1 MPRLLVLVVLLVP
14 SLAPAQEAR
23 TKGRLLYSFET
34 PGEAAK
40 LAKLA
45 DNAAV
50 ETVQDVGVTHGERC
64 LRLTAKR
71 GADYGSVR
79 LDADAVKGWAEFDYL
94 ALDVTTS
101 EEAAL
106 PLMVELWDGAS
117 KNYATRCTFE
127 DVKTRPGR
135 QTLLYHIARARRNGK
150 EGRSWEELQPQDK
163 IDRDAL
169 TQVKIFLT
177 PPKDRDAVLYLDNI
191 RLLQEDAAK
200 PRFEVALPAG
210 ALAWKF
216 ASPGVGMKGFTTLSP
231 KDFPDAKLTAQGDGW
246 PDLFSGTFLVGPA
259 GEPTTIEVKVPD
271 GSYHYALS
279 AGPIY
284 RSDRLPKLLLRL
296 GDKAILDGQ
305 PTAAEYQSRKH
316 LLRFMDT
323 LYSARPHALWL
334 DFIDRMYPTH
344 TGTIQVRDGKVSLAF
359 RDCFL
364 AALVLTPER
373 QATEVP
379 AFLEKLRHA
388 RIAAFE
394 RDLRPRPARKLDLP
408 ADRPYLAYIPD
419 HDATI
424 RPDSVPSDEERKR
437 PLGYDLHVAPGE
449 RVTVRLAVAA
459 GADLG
464 DCTLEIARARGMP
477 PLRVRPDIYLQ
488 NYRDD
493 GDAVRES
500 ALLPG
505 GRFRL
510 EGGVTWTWW
519 VTFVVPELLPPIWTG
534 NAGCDVVF
542 TPTNGPDLR
551 VPLKL
556 SAVPD
561 RRTDPLPLS
570 LGVYYS
576 PPNGAGWDADTRKRV
591 WLGQLKWLRGLGFT
605 ATGVGTGTVTGLNPD
620 GTVKVT
626 FDPTPYDLAKQAGL
640 GVHPGQYQMGNTL
653 PLGRAIGRRLP
664 GSLGAKVDQQPG
676 IELKQPGFDGY
687 FLDACKQYRGF
698 IEKQGLPVAV
708 EVVDEPR
715 EVPNPWN
722 RNLADTLAYCAMV
735 KKAGLVGFVTPMADG
750 NSGKDYTPLV
760 DAADV
765 LSVHAWRASEKLI
778 GLAQE
783 KKRPLWFYNTGMD
796 RLSWGFYPWRAG
808 ATGRWEWHFYFPED
822 QAKGGYPGREP
833 YNPFTGSHGLTS
845 PGPLAEPGAMRFQSA
860 FLTASEGVTD
870 WAYLLTLEQRVK
882 EAEAAGKHAEVV
894 MEAKAFLAALNR
906 AIPAIPGSKNLLTE
920 ADGPLV
926 GMGLTDEAR
935 RFTPQWR
942 RTIAGLLVRLQ

>member
-23 TKGRLLYSFET
+23 TKSRLLYSFET
-34 PGEAAK
+34 PGEAAR

-64 LRLTAKR
+64 LRLTVKR
-71 GADYGSVR
+71 GADYGSLR
-79 LDADAVKGWAEFDYL
+79 LDADAIKGWAEFDYL

-135 QTLLYHIARARRNGK
+135 QTLLYPIARARRNGK

-169 TQVKIFLT
+169 TQVKVFLT

-200 PRFEVALPAG
+200 PRFEVPLPTG

-216 ASPGVGMKGFTTLSP
+216 ASPGVQMKGFTTLSP
-231 KDFPDAKLTAQGDGW
+231 KDFPDAKLAAQGDGW

-259 GEPTTIEVKVPD
+259 GEAATIEVKVPD
-271 GSYHYALS
+271 GDYFFALS

-284 RSDRLPKLLLRL
+284 RTDRLPKLLLRL
-296 GDKAILDGQ
+296 GDKALLDEE
-305 PTAAEYQSRKH
+305 PNAAEYHSRDH
-316 LLRFMDT
+316 LYRFIDT
-323 LYSARPHALWL
+323 LYSPRENALWS
-334 DFIDRMYPTH
+334 DFIFYKMYRTR
-344 TGTIQVRDGKVSLAF
+344 TGTVTVRDGKLPVRF
-359 RDCFL
+359 RDCFV
-364 AALVLTPER
+364 AALVLTPR
-373 QATEVP
+373 NDPVATASFLEDLSRARVAAFKRGLRPGRIRKPAVP
-379 AFLEKLRHA
+379 ADTPYVA
-388 RIAAFE
+388 YV
-394 RDLRPRPARKLDLP
+394 PA
-408 ADRPYLAYIPD
+408 
-419 HDATI
+419 HDAAV
-424 RPDSVPSDEERKR
+424 RPDSTPTDEERKPPR
-437 PLGYDLHVAPGE
+437 HDVQAAPGQ
-449 RVTVRLAVAA
+449 RVNLRLGIAT
-459 GADLG
+459 GQDLG
-464 DCTLEIARARGMP
+464 FCTLALKGERFPAADTRTF
-477 PLRVRPDIYLQ
+477 LQ

-493 GDAVRES
+493 GDAVREG
-500 ALLPG
+500 ALVPG
-505 GRFRL
+505 GRF
-510 EGGVTWTWW
+510 EHEAGVTWCWW
-519 VTFVVPELLPPIWTG
+519 VSFVVPPDATPGKHEAEL
-534 NAGCDVVF
+534 VF
-542 TPTNGPDLR
+542 TPQRGPALR
-551 VPLKL
+551 VPVALEVL
-556 SAVPD
+556 PIRLLD
-561 RRTDPLPLS
+561 DLPLS
-570 LGVYYS
+570 LGVYYA
-576 PPNGAGWDADTRKRV
+576 PPNGAGWDDATRKRV
-591 WLGQLKWLRGLGFT
+591 WLDQLKWLRGLGFT
-605 ATGVGTGTVTGLNPD
+605 ATSVGTGTVAGLNPD
-620 GTVKVT
+620 GTVKMT
-626 FDPTPYDLAKQAGL
+626 FDATPYDLAKQAGL

-698 IEKQGLPVAV
+698 IDKQGLPVAV

-760 DAADV
+760 EAADV

-783 KKRPLWFYNTGMD
+783 KKRPVWFYNTGMD

-860 FLTASEGVTD
+860 FLTASEGITD
-870 WAYLLTLEQRVK
+870 WSYLLTLEQRIK
-882 EAEAAGKHAEVV
+882 EAEAAGKRAEEVE
-894 MEAKAFLAALNR
+894 EAKTFLAALRR

-920 ADGPLV
+920 ADGSLV

-942 RTIAGLLVRLQ
+942 RTIAGLLLRLR